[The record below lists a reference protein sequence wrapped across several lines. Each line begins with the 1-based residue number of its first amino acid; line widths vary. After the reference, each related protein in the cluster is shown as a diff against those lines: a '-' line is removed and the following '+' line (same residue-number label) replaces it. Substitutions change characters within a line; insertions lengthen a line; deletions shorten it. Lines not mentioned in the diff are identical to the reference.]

1 MQVSAHSNVDS
12 GVVGKC
18 VNWYDPLEKS
28 FAPMYQKSLKMG
40 PIFFFDPVKLLLAIY
55 IQRKSSKERKRHMKI
70 L

>member
-40 PIFFFDPVKLLLAIY
+40 PIFFFLT
-55 IQRKSSKERKRHMKI
+55 Q
-70 L
+70 